1 MFSSE
6 MLPLLNH
13 LLDLRYNEPLMSEFS
28 CWLESLGTKYNSF
41 PSKIVLRTV
50 AVLCSELTS
59 HKKEGG
65 LKENKNTLKNFVC

>member
-1 MFSSE
+1 

-59 HKKEGG
+59 HKKGGGFEG
-65 LKENKNTLKNFVC
+65 KQKYS